1 MYVYIY
7 IYIYIYIYMYIQD
20 LEGKDPEEAPEGVQ
34 WAPTEFL
41 KNPFEIPD
49 N

>member
-1 MYVYIY
+1 MYV
-7 IYIYIYIYMYIQD
+7 YIYMYIQD